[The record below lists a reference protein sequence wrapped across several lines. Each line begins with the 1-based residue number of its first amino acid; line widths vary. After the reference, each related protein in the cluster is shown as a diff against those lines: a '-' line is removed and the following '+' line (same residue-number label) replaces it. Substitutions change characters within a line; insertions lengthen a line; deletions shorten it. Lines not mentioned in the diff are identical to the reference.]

1 MRKTLGL
8 FTLWCAIIFSVGTNI
23 SQAERLK
30 AFGLKLAWEKDL
42 EDVSF
47 YALSGHTPGA
57 HPAFSPDGK
66 YLALGTFKGHLFLF
80 EAGTGKLI
88 WQKRIPEGM
97 VKRVAFSP
105 DSQVLYY
112 GTQSPEGE
120 VCAVKT
126 ASGEKLWCFRT
137 ARELERGEP
146 PPPGD
151 IYGIYRLPG
160 IYRLIVLPC
169 EDLIVLAIHSWP
181 DAKKQKWRRLSRIY
195 RLSPYGQVRWA
206 YPKEGPAPLS
216 LIYADTDEQGQKVA
230 LVSLMPS
237 EGDDLKLAPP
247 PQSFILLDGLK
258 GQELMVYQLTP
269 LKPYFKRVSAW
280 ESVAVSPDG
289 RYGALGV
296 SDGRLF
302 IFDLRDRQIKTC
314 LSLATPIL
322 IGKLPVS
329 ATLSY
334 GIFDKNGVFYIISGE
349 STLPFGL
356 PLEVDKPAGPHP
368 AARTVFAI
376 DPEKGKILWRFAS
389 PFKLQGVA
397 VDRTAKTLAV
407 AVAAFRRE
415 DTRVRQFGVLTFDLK
430 SPGGGYKKLS
440 GYFPT
445 SGNVF
450 FHLAVS
456 PDGNLVA
463 IVESPWADQYGRLFG
478 QHRLLVLQKVSESK
492 KLAVRADSY
501 QNKFVGGQK

>member
-1 MRKTLGL
+1 MKKASGL
-8 FTLWCAIIFSVGTNI
+8 FTLWCVIIFSLIKGSVL
-23 SQAERLK
+23 AEELK
-30 AFGLKLAWEKDL
+30 AFGLKFAWKKPL

-47 YALSGHTPGA
+47 YARSGHTPGA
-57 HPAFSPDGK
+57 YPEFSPDGRW
-66 YLALGTFKGHLFLF
+66 LALGTFKGGLFLF

-105 DSQVLYY
+105 DGQALYY

-120 VCAVKT
+120 VCALKT
-126 ASGEKLWCFRT
+126 KSGEKLWCFST
-137 ARELERGEP
+137 ARDLERGAP

-160 IYRLIVLPC
+160 VYRLIVLPSG
-169 EDLIVLAIHSWP
+169 DLIVLAIHSWP
-181 DAKKQKWRRLSRIY
+181 DSRKQKWRRLSRVY
-195 RLSPYGQVRWA
+195 RFSPQGKLRWA
-206 YPKEGPAPLS
+206 YPENGPAPLT
-216 LIYADTDEQGQKVA
+216 LIYADADEKGQKVA

-237 EGDDLKLAPP
+237 EGDDLSIGPP
-247 PQSFILLDGLK
+247 PQSFILLDGLTGK
-258 GQELMVYQLTP
+258 ELMVHQLTP
-269 LKPYFKRVSAW
+269 LKPYFERVSAW

-289 RYGALGV
+289 RFAALGV

-302 IFDLRDRQIKTC
+302 IFDLRDRRIKTC
-314 LSLATPIL
+314 LSLATPIIL
-322 IGKLPVS
+322 GELPVS

-334 GIFDKNGVFYIISGE
+334 GIFDSNGVFYIVSGE

-368 AARTVFAI
+368 GARTVFAI
-376 DPEKGKILWRFAS
+376 DPETGKILWRFAS
-389 PFKLQGVA
+389 PFKLQGLALSKDGKV
-397 VDRTAKTLAV
+397 LAV
-407 AVAAFRRE
+407 GVAAFRRE

-430 SPGGGYKKLS
+430 KPGGGYKKLS

-445 SGNVF
+445 AGNVF

-456 PDGNLVA
+456 PDGRLVA

-478 QHRLLVLQKVSESK
+478 KHRLIVLEKTSDFKYYLNGE
-492 KLAVRADSY
+492 
-501 QNKFVGGQK
+501 